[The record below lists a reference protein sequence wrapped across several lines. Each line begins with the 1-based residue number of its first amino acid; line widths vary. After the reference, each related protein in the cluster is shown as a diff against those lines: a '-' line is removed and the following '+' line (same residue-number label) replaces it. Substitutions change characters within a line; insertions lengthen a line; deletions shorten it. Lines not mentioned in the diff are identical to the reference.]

1 LAHALKAY
9 TSIPRPQLIPPQ
21 QQLLVQVKWPKVQEI
36 EEMAMRY
43 EEGGRTR
50 WSVGPKIG
58 AWEEVRKRDGA

>member
-1 LAHALKAY
+1 MNALKAY

-43 EEGGRTR
+43 EEGGSTR
-50 WSVGPKIG
+50 WSGRRL
-58 AWEEVRKRDGA
+58 EVRKRDGA